1 MCYQGTCQLSSAS
14 LKNQSFGFLGRIKG
28 FKTTIAKAST
38 IANSY
43 RTTVP
48 AAIMNQFGLKEGDKL
63 DWELKAENGKIIII
77 IKPDK
82 E

>member
-1 MCYQGTCQLSSAS
+1 M
-14 LKNQSFGFLGRIKG
+14 G

-48 AAIMNQFGLKEGDKL
+48 AGIMNQFDLKDGDQL
-63 DWELKAENGKIIII
+63 DWTLKAENGNLIVI
-77 IKPDK
+77 IKPEK
-82 E
+82 K